1 MTSDTEFHP
10 TDDTDRPRSAGDI
23 KAPVATGS
31 PQLAPVPFDRE
42 IAPVLE
48 AIAGAGPANLTP
60 EALTASRAGNLG
72 PAFPSAAEV
81 VSGRRV
87 SAEERTV
94 PGPAGAPDLEIT
106 IFRPSD
112 SDSEEAFDPA
122 VAQSPTGRGIIVNFH
137 GGGMIVGHR
146 SWEHGRVVDLV
157 EKHGLI
163 GVNVEYRLAPEH
175 PYPAGAEDNYAAT
188 AWVSEHAAELG
199 GDPEKLIVMG
209 GSAGGGFAAAISL
222 MARDRKGP
230 AIAGQMLLCPM
241 LDNTNASVSAR
252 QFDGIGTWQLESN
265 LFAWSC
271 VLGEDLAYSEAAPP
285 YAAPAH
291 AQDLS
296 GLPPTF
302 IEVGAAEMFRDEDC
316 EFAQR
321 IWAVGGDAEL
331 HVWAGACHGFD
342 MYAPDTTVTSAA
354 LNSRDS
360 WFERVLA

>member
-1 MTSDTEFHP
+1 MTSDTGIR
-10 TDDTDRPRSAGDI
+10 TTDRSQSAGDI
-23 KAPVATGS
+23 KALVATGA

-42 IAPVLE
+42 LAPALE
-48 AIAGAGPANLTP
+48 AMAAAGPANLTP
-60 EALTASRAGNLG
+60 EALEAARAGGLG
-72 PAFPSAAEV
+72 PSFPSAAEV
-81 VSGRRV
+81 VSDRRV
-87 SAEERTV
+87 TAEERTI

-112 SDSEEAFDPA
+112 SGPEGSSGSAG
-122 VAQSPTGRGIIVNFH
+122 AQTRPGRGIIVNFH

-157 EKHGLI
+157 EKHGLV

-175 PYPAGAEDNYAAT
+175 PYPAGAEDSYAAT

-199 GDPEKLIVMG
+199 GDPERLIVMG
-209 GSAGGGFAAAISL
+209 GSAGGGFAAAVSL

-241 LDNTNASVSAR
+241 LDNLNTSVSAR

-265 LFAWSC
+265 LFAWAC
-271 VLGEDLAYSEAAPP
+271 VLGEDVAYSEEAPS
-285 YAAPAH
+285 YAAPARET
-291 AQDLS
+291 DLS

-321 IWAVGGDAEL
+321 IWAAGGDAEL
-331 HVWAGACHGFD
+331 HVWAGAFHGFD
-342 MYAPDTTVTSAA
+342 IYAPDAAVTSAA
-354 LNSRDS
+354 LDSRDS